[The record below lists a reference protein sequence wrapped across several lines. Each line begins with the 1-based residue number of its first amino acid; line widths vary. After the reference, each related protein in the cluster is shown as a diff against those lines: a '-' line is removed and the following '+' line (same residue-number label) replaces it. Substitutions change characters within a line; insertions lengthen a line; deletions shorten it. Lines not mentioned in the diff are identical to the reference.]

1 MAKAEQLVN
10 EFIKALGEDEDLA
23 ENASYMKEKIAL
35 IKEVFETVKP
45 NIAEA
50 DYAEAVQMC
59 VIKIW
64 SNRGYVSKEEILE
77 EINRELGIKTEDN
90 NVVALRDI
98 VDPYASEYTED
109 EKDDGLTTTKT
120 VVPTYIKDEDSVD
133 VALTETIYALE
144 EKSHILNNP
153 VDVSNA
159 IFLDVVIRGLTR
171 EQVAKKYRMP
181 LTTISEILEE
191 RKEFVAEKLVV
202 DYDVVVKDVETRE
215 PYKSLAKQMTDPKN
229 TNK

>member
-1 MAKAEQLVN
+1 MVKAEDRVRKY
-10 EFIKALGEDEDLA
+10 IRALDD
-23 ENASYMKEKIAL
+23 NHVFNSWHINL
-35 IKEVFETVKP
+35 ISDVYETVKP
-45 NIAEA
+45 EVAEDLYMDIVSVCVTLILSEEDTTYEA
-50 DYAEAVQMC
+50 IVAEVR
-59 VIKIW
+59 KTLGL
-64 SNRGYVSKEEILE
+64 NRHDDKEVGL
-77 EINRELGIKTEDN
+77 RE
-90 NVVALRDI
+90 I
-98 VDPYASEYTED
+98 VDPYASKN
-109 EKDDGLTTTKT
+109 EKDDGVKSSKKLVSK
-120 VVPTYIKDEDSVD
+120 YGMYGGEEDD
-133 VALTETIYALE
+133 MRKALE
-144 EKSHILNNP
+144 ETIDTLVDNSNNLNNP